1 MPRVALLETFLGDD
15 GELLGLASSAGF
27 DGVVVSAFGAGHVS
41 ADLAA
46 AMSKTIESIPVVF
59 ASRTGAGSVFSS
71 TYGFTGSEQDLI
83 RRGAVSAGW
92 LDARKARLLVWA
104 ILASGADADEVRAT
118 VAARGAAP
126 GGPPA

>member
-1 MPRVALLETFLGDD
+1 
-15 GELLGLASSAGF
+15 
-27 DGVVVSAFGAGHVS
+27 VSAFGAGHVS
-41 ADLAA
+41 TDLAA

-92 LDARKARLLVWA
+92 LDARKARLLLWA
-104 ILASGADADEVRAT
+104 LLAAGLEAEAVRAGF
-118 VAARGAAP
+118 AARTGAG
-126 GGPPA
+126 GGPI